1 MKHVLKKTVLL
12 CFFCI
17 MTILYYSCTQEKEF
31 VNEHNHS
38 KINYEEKSFK
48 EALSLSLFNDALKKI
63 AKKRGAFRSEAEAKT
78 ALEEQFGFTIVEDA
92 PVRIVTDENGIIFY
106 TILIERVDKVELVFE
121 NLMIQLDGEDV
132 SAAIIRYT
140 MAEKG
145 VLSPT
150 GEYTIKEITTTTYT
164 DLNIEGKMFF
174 NANGD
179 TCFDWFVFKCDDQ
192 LGYTH
197 TAYSACFNNNT
208 AYPVLSTV
216 CLGDNVAGN
225 GETIN
230 VGGGDSGPSSNN
242 NGGLGS
248 SSGVP
253 NNVPLSPII
262 CRTGNCIEE
271 LFDNNCDKLQNL
283 LKPEKQ
289 VVAAIASVRTNSVG
303 FNGEKGARLSHSSTI
318 NPANNA
324 VVHDYSVTSVSTT
337 ETVGNSHQL
346 RININEFTY
355 GFIHSHPVEVGVP
368 KAVPMFSLYDLNALI
383 RIYNTTL
390 LENKQDVVFML
401 VIPGGDVYALKVD
414 DIALLTTYV
423 DSFNDIK
430 DVKRVTDPIKKEV
443 VKNKLF
449 DKRCRNG
456 TYDSDNENDKEN
468 KYVMGFL
475 DEMRNKGLSLYRAV
489 NPSAVIGWE
498 KLTYPSPFSAQ
509 PTATPCQ

>member
-1 MKHVLKKTVLL
+1 MAL
-12 CFFCI
+12 CSLI
-17 MTILYYSCTQEKEF
+17 ILSGCTQEKEF
-31 VNEHNHS
+31 INEHNHP
-38 KINYEEKSFK
+38 KIDFKEKSFK
-48 EALSLSLFNDALKKI
+48 EALSLPLFNDALKKV
-63 AKKRGAFRSEAEAKT
+63 AKQKGALRSEDAART
-78 ALEEQFGFTIVEDA
+78 ALEDQYGFTIVTDA
-92 PVRIVTDENGIIFY
+92 PIRIITDENGTVSY
-106 TILIERVDKVELVFE
+106 TILIEREVKEELVFE
-121 NLMIQLDGEDV
+121 NLMIKVEDEETA
-132 SAAIIRYT
+132 AAIFKYAMT
-140 MAEKG
+140 GKG
-145 VLSPT
+145 TISEG
-150 GEYTIKEITTTTYT
+150 GEYFFPNVESSTFT
-164 DLNIEGKMFF
+164 DLNVEGRVFYNSDTGEACITTSQVMC
-174 NANGD
+174 NATWAGEPYNHIAN
-179 TCFDWFVFKCDDQ
+179 
-192 LGYTH
+192 LGCYQYAASH
-197 TAYSACFNNNT
+197 SMSNLYESS
-208 AYPVLSTV
+208 STV
-216 CLGDNVAGN
+216 CFGS
-225 GETIN
+225 
-230 VGGGDSGPSSNN
+230 GGGGGTGGGGTGGSSNN
-242 NGGLGS
+242 TGGLGG
-248 SSGVP
+248 SGG
-253 NNVPLSPII
+253 NNEPIDVTPI
-262 CRTGNCIEE
+262 PCRTGNCIEE

-489 NPSAVIGWE
+489 NPSAVTGWE

>member
-1 MKHVLKKTVLL
+1 MAL
-12 CFFCI
+12 CSLI
-17 MTILYYSCTQEKEF
+17 ILGACTQEKEF
-31 VNEHNHS
+31 INEHNHS
-38 KINYEEKSFK
+38 KIDFKEKSFK
-48 EALSLSLFNDALKKI
+48 EALSLPLFNDALKKV
-63 AKKRGAFRSEAEAKT
+63 AKQKGALRVEDAART
-78 ALEEQFGFTIVEDA
+78 ALEDQYGFTIVTDA
-92 PVRIVTDENGIIFY
+92 PIRIITDENGTVSY
-106 TILIERVDKVELVFE
+106 TILIEREVKEELVFE
-121 NLMIQLDGEDV
+121 NLMIKVEDEETT
-132 SAAIIRYT
+132 AAIFKYT
-140 MAEKG
+140 LTEKG
-145 VLSPT
+145 EISEDGDYP
-150 GEYTIKEITTTTYT
+150 IKGISNTVFT
-164 DLNIEGKMFF
+164 DLNVEGKMFF
-174 NANGD
+174 NANGE
-179 TCFDWFVFKCDDQ
+179 TCFDWYVFKCDAK

-197 TAYSACFNNNT
+197 TAFATCFNEHT
-208 AYPVLSTV
+208 AYPVLSVV
-216 CLGDNVAGN
+216 CMGDNPNQNPIGDSS
-225 GETIN
+225 
-230 VGGGDSGPSSNN
+230 GGGPIGGSGDNSSGSSNN
-242 NGGLGS
+242 TGGVGS
-248 SSGVP
+248 SGGDPDPV
-253 NNVPLSPII
+253 LASPIP

-324 VVHDYSVTSVSTT
+324 VVHDYSVTFDSTT

-423 DSFNDIK
+423 DSFNNNK
-430 DVKRVTDPIKKEV
+430 DVIDEVNPKEKEKL
-443 VKNKLF
+443 KNNLF
-449 DKRCRNG
+449 DRRCRNG
-456 TYDSDNENDKEN
+456 AYDSDDENEKEN

-489 NPSAVIGWE
+489 NPSAVTGWE
-498 KLTYPSPFSAQ
+498 KLTYPSPFTAQ

>member
-1 MKHVLKKTVLL
+1 MIK
-12 CFFCI
+12 
-17 MTILYYSCTQEKEF
+17 
-31 VNEHNHS
+31 
-38 KINYEEKSFK
+38 
-48 EALSLSLFNDALKKI
+48 
-63 AKKRGAFRSEAEAKT
+63 
-78 ALEEQFGFTIVEDA
+78 VEDEE
-92 PVRIVTDENGIIFY
+92 T
-106 TILIERVDKVELVFE
+106 T
-121 NLMIQLDGEDV
+121 
-132 SAAIIRYT
+132 AAIFKYT
-140 MAEKG
+140 LTEKG
-145 VLSPT
+145 EISET
-150 GEYTIKEITTTTYT
+150 GDYPIKGISNTVFT
-164 DLNIEGKMFF
+164 DLNVEGKVFY
-174 NANGD
+174 NSNGD
-179 TCFDWFVFKCDDQ
+179 TCFDWFAFQCDDVDP
-192 LGYTH
+192 TH
-197 TAYSACFNNNT
+197 TAYATCFANNT
-208 AYPVLSTV
+208 AYPVIIEV
-216 CLGDNVAGN
+216 CIQPSPNLDPIG
-225 GETIN
+225 
-230 VGGGDSGPSSNN
+230 VGGGGATGGTGGGGTGGSSNN
-242 NGGLGS
+242 TGGLGG
-248 SSGVP
+248 SGG
-253 NNVPLSPII
+253 NNEPIDVTPI
-262 CRTGNCIEE
+262 PCRTGNCIEE

-489 NPSAVIGWE
+489 NPSAVTGWE